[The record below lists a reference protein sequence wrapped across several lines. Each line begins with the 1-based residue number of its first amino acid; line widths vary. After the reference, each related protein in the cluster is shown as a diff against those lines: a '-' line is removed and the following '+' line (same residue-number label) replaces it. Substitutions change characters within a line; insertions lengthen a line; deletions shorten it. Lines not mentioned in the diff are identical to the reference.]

1 MIRCLVIAALLAG
14 CQHRD
19 TDVRASQPQPA
30 AEAKTAAPAEPIESG
45 SISGTVLETMDAS
58 TYTYAKLDRNG
69 TQIWVAGP
77 HTQLAVGTKLD
88 KLEGQLMADFYSKT
102 LDRTFP
108 QIYFVTSLGGAPSAD
123 PHAGMPAAPKKAPS
137 APSLS
142 GNAVSGTVLET
153 MEAGG
158 YTYAQIDQN
167 GTKVWVAGPTTK
179 LAVGTKLG
187 PMTGSL
193 MTDFHSNTLNRTFD
207 QIYFVGSYSIQ

>member
-1 MIRCLVIAALLAG
+1 MNRLLLSVALLAG

-30 AEAKTAAPAEPIESG
+30 TEAKTAAPAEPIESG
-45 SISGTVLETMDAS
+45 AISGTVLETMDAS

-77 HTQLAVGTKLD
+77 RTQLAVGAKLE

-123 PHAGMPAAPKKAPS
+123 PHAGMPAAKAP
-137 APSLS
+137 ATGPSLS

-193 MTDFHSNTLNRTFD
+193 MTAFHSNTLNRTFD